1 MKPLQLD
8 FAPQGLRRTLHTT
21 PAAWW
26 LLLVAGAVLCVSAGL
41 AFAKLSHQQR
51 QLQTQQRL
59 QDERLARAPVQ
70 AAQAAIALTQAT
82 AVNSAV
88 MQLNL
93 PWRDLHEA
101 IEQGT
106 PATVA
111 LLSLDPDP
119 TARTLRIVAEARST
133 DAMLGFV
140 EMLKQQPF
148 FTSAVLVKHEVNEQ
162 DPNHALRFQVDVQW
176 TSRRMP

>member
-1 MKPLQLD
+1 MKPLSLD
-8 FAPQGLRRTLHTT
+8 FAPAGLRRALHTT
-21 PAAWW
+21 PAVWW
-26 LLLVAGAVLCVSAGL
+26 LLLVAGIVLCVSGGL
-41 AFAKLSHQQR
+41 AYARLSQQQQ

-59 QDERLARAPVQ
+59 QDERRAQAPVK
-70 AAQAAIALTQAT
+70 AAQAAIPPDQAT
-82 AVNSAV
+82 AVNGAV

-106 PATVA
+106 PATIA

-119 TARTLRIVAEARST
+119 AARTLRIVAEARNS

-162 DPNHALRFQVDVQW
+162 DPNQSLRFQVDVAW
-176 TSRRMP
+176 TNRRMP

>member
-8 FAPQGLRRTLHTT
+8 FAPPGLRRTLHTT

-26 LLLVAGAVLCVSAGL
+26 LLLVASVVLCVSAGL
-41 AFAKLSHQQR
+41 AFARLSHQTQ
-51 QLQTQQRL
+51 QLHMQQRL
-59 QDERLARAPVQ
+59 QDERRAQAPVQ
-70 AAQAAIALTQAT
+70 AAQAAIPAAQAT

-93 PWRDLHEA
+93 PWRDLNEA

-106 PATVA
+106 PATIA

-119 TARTLRIVAEARST
+119 TARTLRIVAEARTS

-162 DPNHALRFQVDVQW
+162 DPNQALRFQVDVQW
-176 TSRRMP
+176 TNRRMP

>member
-8 FAPQGLRRTLHTT
+8 FAPSSARRLLHAT

-26 LLLVAGAVLCVSAGL
+26 LLLAASIVLCLSAGL
-41 AFAKLSHQQR
+41 AIARLSQQHK
-51 QLQTQQRL
+51 QLQSQQRL
-59 QDERLARAPVQ
+59 QEERRAAAPVQ
-70 AAQAAIALTQAT
+70 AAQPAIAPAQAT
-82 AVNSAV
+82 AVNGAV

-106 PATVA
+106 PATIA

-119 TARTLRIVAEARST
+119 ATRTLRIVGEARNS
-133 DAMLGFV
+133 DAMLGYV
-140 EMLKQQPF
+140 ELLKQQAF
-148 FTSAVLVKHEVNEQ
+148 FASAALVKHEVSEQ
-162 DPNHALRFQVDVQW
+162 DPNQPLRFQIDVQW
-176 TSRRMP
+176 STRRMP

>member
-8 FAPQGLRRTLHTT
+8 FAPASVRRTLHTT

-26 LLLVAGAVLCVSAGL
+26 WLLLAAVLLCVSAGL
-41 AFAKLSHQQR
+41 AIARLSQQQR
-51 QLQTQQRL
+51 QLQAQQRL
-59 QDERLARAPVQ
+59 QDERRAAAPVQ
-70 AAQAAIALTQAT
+70 AAQAAIAPDQAS
-82 AVNSAV
+82 AVNGAV

-106 PATVA
+106 PATIA

-119 TARTLRIVAEARST
+119 ATRTLRIGAEARNS

-148 FTSAVLVKHEVNEQ
+148 FTSAVLVKHEVSEQ
-162 DPNHALRFQVDVQW
+162 DPNQALRFQVDVQW

>member
-8 FAPQGLRRTLHTT
+8 FAPPSVRRTLHTT

-26 LLLVAGAVLCVSAGL
+26 LLLAAAILLCVSAGL

-51 QLQTQQRL
+51 QQEAQQRL
-59 QDERLARAPVQ
+59 QEQRRAAAPVQ
-70 AAQAAIALTQAT
+70 APQAAIPQAQAT
-82 AVNSAV
+82 AVNNAV

-119 TARTLRIVAEARST
+119 AARTLRIVAEARNS

-148 FTSAVLVKHEVNEQ
+148 FTSAALVKHEVSEQ
-162 DPNHALRFQVDVQW
+162 DPNQALRFQVDVQW
-176 TSRRMP
+176 TNRRMP